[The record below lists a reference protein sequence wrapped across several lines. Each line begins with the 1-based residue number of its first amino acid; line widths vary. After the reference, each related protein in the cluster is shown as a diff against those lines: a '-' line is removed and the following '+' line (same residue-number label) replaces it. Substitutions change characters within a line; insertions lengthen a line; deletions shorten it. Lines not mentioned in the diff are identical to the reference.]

1 MEKINKINHGKINW
15 INIVNP
21 TQDDIDYLEDKFDF
35 HHLDFEDCLTT
46 NQRAKIDRYD
56 DYLFLILHL
65 PVKASDGSIAS
76 QELDI
81 FVTDNTVITLHQ
93 NIDVLNKL
101 FEDARD
107 KIQVQ
112 ENLMNQSPGYLI
124 YTILNSLYETGF
136 TLLDSLTAEA
146 SELEKE
152 VFDID
157 LTTDKLKDI
166 LALKKDLINFRR
178 IILPQRSVIAQLEHI
193 YMGSNNN
200 EDLEVYFDNIVDK
213 IEKIYSILENQ
224 KEIVASLQETNEAI
238 IFHNTNNII
247 RVLTVFSVI
256 MMPLSVI
263 TGFFGMNV
271 DLPIANNPIAYFAIL
286 IFMFAVLAIMLIFF
300 RFKKWL

>member
-1 MEKINKINHGKINW
+1 MEKINKINHGKLNW

-81 FVTDNTVITLHQ
+81 FVTDNTVITLHR

-136 TLLDSLTAEA
+136 TLLDTLTAEA

-193 YMGSNNN
+193 YMGNNN
-200 EDLEVYFDNIVDK
+200 SEDLEVYFDNIVDK

>member
-1 MEKINKINHGKINW
+1 MEKINKINHRKLTW

-21 TQDDIDYLEDKFDF
+21 KQDDIDYLEDKFDF

-65 PVKASDGSIAS
+65 PVQASDGSIAS

-81 FVTDNTVITLHQ
+81 FVTDNTVITLHK
-93 NIDVLNKL
+93 NIGVLNEL
-101 FEDARD
+101 FENARN

-112 ENLMNQSPGYLI
+112 ENLMSKSPGYLV

-193 YMGSNNN
+193 YMGDNQN

-271 DLPIANNPIAYFAIL
+271 DLPIAKNPIAYFAIL
-286 IFMFAVLAIMLIFF
+286 IFMLAVLAVMLIFF

>member
-1 MEKINKINHGKINW
+1 MEKINKINHGKLTW
-15 INIVNP
+15 INIINP
-21 TQDDIDYLEDKFDF
+21 SQDDIDYLEDKFDF

-65 PVKASDGSIAS
+65 PVKANDGSIAS
-76 QELDI
+76 KELDI
-81 FVTDNTVITLHQ
+81 FVTDNTVITLHK
-93 NIDVLNKL
+93 NISVLNKL

-112 ENLMNQSPGYLI
+112 ENLMGQSPGYLI

-136 TLLDSLTAEA
+136 TLLDSLTTEA

-193 YMGSNNN
+193 YMGNNN
-200 EDLEVYFDNIVDK
+200 SEDLEVYFDNIVDK

-286 IFMFAVLAIMLIFF
+286 IFMFAVLGIMLIFF

>member
-1 MEKINKINHGKINW
+1 MEKINKINHGKLNW

-81 FVTDNTVITLHQ
+81 FVTDNTVITLHR

-193 YMGSNNN
+193 YMGNNN
-200 EDLEVYFDNIVDK
+200 SEDLEVYFDNIVDK

>member
-1 MEKINKINHGKINW
+1 MEKINKINHRKLTW

-21 TQDDIDYLEDKFDF
+21 KQDDIDYLEDKFDF

-65 PVKASDGSIAS
+65 PVQASDGSIAS

-81 FVTDNTVITLHQ
+81 FVTDNTVITLHK
-93 NIDVLNKL
+93 NIDVLNEL
-101 FEDARD
+101 FENARN

-112 ENLMNQSPGYLI
+112 ENLMSKSPGYLV

-193 YMGSNNN
+193 YMGDNQN

-271 DLPIANNPIAYFAIL
+271 DLPIAKNPVAYFAIL
-286 IFMFAVLAIMLIFF
+286 IFMLAVLAVMLIFF

>member
-1 MEKINKINHGKINW
+1 MEKINKINHRKLTW

-21 TQDDIDYLEDKFDF
+21 KQDDIDYLEDKFDF

-65 PVKASDGSIAS
+65 PVQASDGSIAS

-81 FVTDNTVITLHQ
+81 FVTDNTVITLHK
-93 NIDVLNKL
+93 NIGVLNEL
-101 FEDARD
+101 FENARN

-112 ENLMNQSPGYLI
+112 ENLMSKSPGYLV

-193 YMGSNNN
+193 YMGDNQN

-271 DLPIANNPIAYFAIL
+271 DLPIAKNPVAYFAIL
-286 IFMFAVLAIMLIFF
+286 IFMLAVLAVMLIFF